1 MKSRLGMKLRDKQ
14 LHPPER
20 HLKQNTVLF
29 STADSSIWS
38 KEMIYIPFLPWM
50 SNYLGVDI
58 L

>member
-1 MKSRLGMKLRDKQ
+1 MKLRDKQ